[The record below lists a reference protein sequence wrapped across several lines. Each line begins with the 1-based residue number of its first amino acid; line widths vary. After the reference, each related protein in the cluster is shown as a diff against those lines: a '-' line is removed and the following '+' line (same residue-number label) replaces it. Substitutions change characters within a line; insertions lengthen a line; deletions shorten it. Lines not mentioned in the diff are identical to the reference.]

1 MMDVRKIMVHVKLY
15 VIVQFLLTAAP
26 QFRHFL
32 LYKEMRPLAWYTGRR
47 TEIQSVHK
55 PAFEW
60 QHGCPL
66 DDMIGNRE
74 LVYYT
79 MLGDKDFLGNIRGGT
94 ERTCCKRM
102 EKLLKVCLKVRLESP
117 NFMAVALLTGIAPIC
132 GLEILLRRNSL
143 RYVSLPF
150 HGVMA
155 VLWRCHSVR
164 LRLLVPAV
172 GRTSTSTGTSCIVH
186 LSPWGAVLP
195 HFQDMGQTN
204 AHVGKLE
211 GRAIVPIGIRDTI
224 VRIEVLKASIGSIVT
239 IATAIRHAETRN
251 SSHVET
257 TTDIIMDDT
266 LQIYTKSEYGK
277 NVKEQIVFS
286 FFKSP

>member
-1 MMDVRKIMVHVKLY
+1 MV
-15 VIVQFLLTAAP
+15 T
-26 QFRHFL
+26 
-32 LYKEMRPLAWYTGRR
+32 
-47 TEIQSVHK
+47 
-55 PAFEW
+55 
-60 QHGCPL
+60 
-66 DDMIGNRE
+66 NRQ
-74 LVYYT
+74 LVYGT
-79 MLGDKDFLGNIRGGT
+79 VFGNKDFLGYIGGST

-102 EKLLKVCLKVRLESP
+102 KKTFKVSLKALLKDPDLV
-117 NFMAVALLTGIAPIC
+117 AVALTTAVAPIG

-224 VRIEVLKASIGSIVT
+224 VSIEVLKASIGSIVT

-266 LQIYTKSEYGK
+266 LQIYTKSGYGK
-277 NVKEQIVFS
+277 NVKEQIVF
-286 FFKSP
+286 FLF